1 MATTMLTTDERIDMV
16 QQAQELLHE
25 AIELVERAVAGTGAE
40 RYTDAYLLA
49 QLKIRAGSGHG
60 YLTNDQTLDDVIE
73 SLKEED
79 EEDEGDEEVMAPLLS
94 EEAMA

>member
-1 MATTMLTTDERIDMV
+1 MATTMLTKDERIDMV

-73 SLKEED
+73 SLQED
-79 EEDEGDEEVMAPLLS
+79 EEEGDDEEMVPLLS
-94 EEAMA
+94 EEEMA